1 MDHVSFALLL
11 NFCVII
17 IVITIIITII
27 IIIIIIIIILTTLN
41 PNLSGFSL
49 AQLIN

>member
-1 MDHVSFALLL
+1 MDHVSFAFLL

-17 IVITIIITII
+17 IWIT

>member
-1 MDHVSFALLL
+1 MDHVSFAFLL

-17 IVITIIITII
+17 IMITIM
-27 IIIIIIIIILTTLN
+27 IIIIILTTLN
-41 PNLSGFSL
+41 PSLSGFSL

>member
-1 MDHVSFALLL
+1 MDHVSFAFLL

-17 IVITIIITII
+17 IVITIIIA
-27 IIIIIIIIILTTLN
+27 IIIIIIILTTLN